1 MLRYK
6 AKQNRSPQ
14 NPELYVCV
22 ASARTGMK
30 RRCIVKTIVVVL
42 SLAISGVAISAA
54 YFDAY
59 ASRMNGWG
67 NGCSDGNHE
76 CKAEDG
82 HY

>member
-1 MLRYK
+1 
-6 AKQNRSPQ
+6 
-14 NPELYVCV
+14 
-22 ASARTGMK
+22 MK